1 MIQSGAIFW
10 QPDAVGALLG
20 ELLPLAVGVAISP
33 IPIIAAILMLL
44 SSNAGRASL
53 GFAAGWVAGIVAV
66 TAVAAAVA
74 QAGDGRHAGE
84 STSPVIAWVKIAL
97 GIVLVLLAIRQWRGR
112 GDGAEPG
119 WMKAV
124 DQLGTVKAAG
134 LGAALAAANPKNL
147 VLGLAAGATIGGSGQ
162 SSGTVIIAVV
172 VFTLIAT
179 STVLGPV
186 LAYTVAGDR
195 MRATLDNL
203 KSWLQTYNAQV
214 MAVVLLVLGAG
225 LAGKGL
231 AGL

>member
-1 MIQSGAIFW
+1 MSQSKAIFW

-44 SSNAGRASL
+44 SANAGRASL
-53 GFAAGWVAGIVAV
+53 GFAGGWVAGIVVVTAIAV
-66 TAVAAAVA
+66 TVA
-74 QAGDGRHAGE
+74 QAGDGQRGGG

-112 GDGAEPG
+112 GDGEEPG

-124 DQLGTVKAAG
+124 DQLGTLKAAG

-162 SSGTVIIAVV
+162 ASGTEIVAVA
-172 VFTLIAT
+172 VFTLIAA

-186 LAYTVAGDR
+186 LTYAVAGDR
-195 MRATLDNL
+195 MRGPLGSL

-214 MAVVLLVLGAG
+214 MAAVLLLLGAG